1 MDFKR
6 PSIYR
11 PPSERNSYFL
21 PITSGC
27 SNSTCTF
34 CSSFGS
40 RLQIRDADDVK
51 REIDA
56 ISIYMGTG
64 TYLSNVPDL
73 AYSVAQGWDGR
84 RLFLQ
89 DCDALVYPFQKLKE
103 ILQYVNERL
112 PHIERIGSYATP
124 QDILRRT
131 QDELRELRDL
141 KLSILYVGVESG
153 DDEVL
158 ERVGKGVD
166 SRQIVEAGRRAK
178 AAGITLSMMVILGLG
193 GSEGS
198 GKHAIATAGI
208 LTEIDPAYAGALTLT
223 LKPGTPIHDQWKSGS
238 YIPITPFRSLEE
250 LKMIIE
256 QSSFS
261 DCFFSSMHASNYLPI
276 RGRLPQ
282 DKTKMLNVLEQV
294 TGKNA
299 PTFLRPEF
307 LREL

>member
-1 MDFKR
+1 
-6 PSIYR
+6 
-11 PPSERNSYFL
+11 
-21 PITSGC
+21 
-27 SNSTCTF
+27 
-34 CSSFGS
+34 
-40 RLQIRDADDVK
+40 
-51 REIDA
+51 
-56 ISIYMGTG
+56 
-64 TYLSNVPDL
+64 
-73 AYSVAQGWDGR
+73 
-84 RLFLQ
+84 
-89 DCDALVYPFQKLKE
+89 
-103 ILQYVNERL
+103 
-112 PHIERIGSYATP
+112 
-124 QDILRRT
+124 
-131 QDELRELRDL
+131 
-141 KLSILYVGVESG
+141 
-153 DDEVL
+153 
-158 ERVGKGVD
+158 
-166 SRQIVEAGRRAK
+166 
-178 AAGITLSMMVILGLG
+178 MMVILGLG